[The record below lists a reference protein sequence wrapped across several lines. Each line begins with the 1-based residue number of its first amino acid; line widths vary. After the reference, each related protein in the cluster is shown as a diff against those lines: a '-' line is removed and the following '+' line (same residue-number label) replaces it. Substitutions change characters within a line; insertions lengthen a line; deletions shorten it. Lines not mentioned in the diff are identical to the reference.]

1 MPTADEFLKMIKGLT
16 IELHKSRRELFLDR
30 VTIRAMSRRI
40 KRLEEEKSLKASG
53 LDGLK
58 QNSRERAVRLR
69 TKLGL
74 KEDPMKVDGFSKI
87 RGLLRNYADKNE
99 NSVQFLG
106 RDREDE

>member
-1 MPTADEFLKMIKGLT
+1 
-16 IELHKSRRELFLDR
+16 
-30 VTIRAMSRRI
+30 
-40 KRLEEEKSLKASG
+40 LEEEKSLKASG